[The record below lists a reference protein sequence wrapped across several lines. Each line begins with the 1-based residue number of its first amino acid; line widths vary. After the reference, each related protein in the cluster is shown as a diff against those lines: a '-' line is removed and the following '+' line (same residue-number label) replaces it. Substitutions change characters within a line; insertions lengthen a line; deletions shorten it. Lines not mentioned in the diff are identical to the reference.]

1 MFSSLIGR
9 KVGMTQIFGE
19 KGEVIPVTL
28 IEAGPCVVLQK
39 KASDQEGYE
48 AIQLG
53 YEDIKEKKLTK
64 SLRAKF
70 TKIKVEPKRY
80 IREFRVN
87 NPNDYEV
94 GQELKV
100 DIFEEGSFVD
110 VCGTSKG
117 KGFAGVI
124 KRWGFKG
131 GPKSHGSRF
140 HRAPGSIGASSSPSR
155 VFKGQKLPGHMGNKK
170 VTIQSLEIVRLDKE
184 KNLLVIKGAVPG
196 ASRGIVIIKQAMKKD
211 KKQ

>member
-1 MFSSLIGR
+1 MLSGLIGR
-9 KVGMTQIFGE
+9 KIGMTQIFWE

-39 KASDQEGYE
+39 KTSDKEGYD

-64 SLRAKF
+64 SLKAKF
-70 TKIKVEPKRY
+70 SKIKTEPKRY
-80 IREFRVN
+80 IREFRVS
-87 NPNDYEV
+87 NPDDYEV

-100 DIFEEGSFVD
+100 DIFEEGSFID

-124 KRWGFKG
+124 KRWGFAG

-140 HRAPGSIGASSSPSR
+140 HRAPGSIGASASPSR
-155 VFKGQKLPGHMGNKK
+155 VFKGQKLPGQMGNKR
-170 VTIQSLEIVRLDKE
+170 VTTQSLKIVRMDKE

-196 ASRGIVIIKQAMKKD
+196 ASRGIVIIEKAKK
-211 KKQ
+211 KS

>member
-1 MFSSLIGR
+1 MIFSGLIGR

-39 KASDQEGYE
+39 KASEQEGYD

-64 SLRAKF
+64 SLKAKF
-70 TKIKVEPKRY
+70 TKIKVKPKRH

-87 NPNDYEV
+87 NPDDYEV

-100 DIFEEGSFVD
+100 DIFEEGSFID

-140 HRAPGSIGASSSPSR
+140 HRAPGSIGASASPSR
-155 VFKGQKLPGHMGNKK
+155 VFKGQKLPGQMGNKK
-170 VTIQSLEIVRLDKE
+170 VTIQSLKIVQLDKE
-184 KNLLVIKGAVPG
+184 KNLLVVKGAIPG
-196 ASRGIVIIKQAMKKD
+196 ASRQIVTVEKAEKS
-211 KKQ
+211 

>member
-1 MFSSLIGR
+1 MMFSGLIGK

-19 KGEVIPVTL
+19 KGESIPVTL

-39 KASDQEGYE
+39 KTSAKEGYE
-48 AIQLG
+48 AVQLG

-64 SLRAKF
+64 SLKDKF
-70 TKIKVEPKRY
+70 SKVKIKPKRY
-80 IREFRVN
+80 IREFRVS
-87 NPNDYEV
+87 NPDDYEV
-94 GQELKV
+94 GQELNI
-100 DIFEEGSFVD
+100 DIFEEGSFID

-140 HRAPGSIGASSSPSR
+140 HRAPGSVGASSSPSR
-155 VFKGQKLPGHMGNKK
+155 VFKGQKLPGQMGNKR
-170 VTIQSLEIVRLDKE
+170 VTTQSLKIMKLDKE
-184 KNLLVIKGAVPG
+184 KNLLAVKGAIPG
-196 ASRGIVIIKQAMKKD
+196 ASKQIVILKKAE
-211 KKQ
+211 KKS

>member
-1 MFSSLIGR
+1 MFSGLIG
-9 KVGMTQIFGE
+9 KKAGMTQIFGE

-39 KASDQEGYE
+39 KASDQEGYD

-53 YEDIKEKKLTK
+53 YEDIKAKKLTK
-64 SLRAKF
+64 SLKIKF
-70 TKIKVEPKRY
+70 SKIKVTPKRY
-80 IREFRVN
+80 IREFRIS
-87 NPNDYEV
+87 NPDDYEV
-94 GQELKV
+94 GQELNV
-100 DIFEEGSFVD
+100 DIFEEGSFID

-140 HRAPGSIGASSSPSR
+140 HRAPGSIGASASPSR

-196 ASRGIVIIKQAMKKD
+196 ASRGIVIVEKAKK
-211 KKQ
+211 KS

>member
-1 MFSSLIGR
+1 MLSGLIGK

-39 KASDQEGYE
+39 KVSKQEGYD
-48 AIQLG
+48 AVQIG

-64 SLRAKF
+64 SLKTKF
-70 TKIKVEPKRY
+70 SKIKTEPKRY
-80 IREFRVN
+80 IREFKVS
-87 NPNDYEV
+87 NPDDYEV
-94 GQELKV
+94 GQELRV
-100 DIFEEGSFVD
+100 DIFEEGSFID
-110 VCGTSKG
+110 VHGTSKG

-131 GPKSHGSRF
+131 GPASHGSRF
-140 HRAPGSIGASSSPSR
+140 HRAPGSVGASASPSR
-155 VFKGQKLPGHMGNKK
+155 VFKGQKLPGQMGNKRI
-170 VTIQSLEIVRLDKE
+170 TTQSLKIVRLDKD

-196 ASRGIVIIKQAMKKD
+196 ASRGIVIIEKAKK
-211 KKQ
+211 KS

>member
-1 MFSSLIGR
+1 MMFSGLIGR
-9 KVGMTQIFGE
+9 KVGMTQIFSE
-19 KGEVIPVTL
+19 KGESIPVTL

-39 KASDQEGYE
+39 KTSGKEGYE
-48 AIQLG
+48 AVQLG

-64 SLRAKF
+64 SLKAKF
-70 TKIKVEPKRY
+70 SKVKIKSKRY

-87 NPNDYEV
+87 NPDDYEV
-94 GQELKV
+94 GQELNV
-100 DIFEEGSFVD
+100 DIFEEGSFID

-140 HRAPGSIGASSSPSR
+140 HRAPGSVGSSASPSR
-155 VFKGQKLPGHMGNKK
+155 VFKGQKLPGQMGNKR
-170 VTIQSLEIVRLDKE
+170 VTIQSLKIMKLDKD
-184 KNLLVIKGAVPG
+184 KNLLVVKGAVPG
-196 ASRGIVIIKQAMKKD
+196 ANKQIVIVKKAE
-211 KKQ
+211 KKS

>member
-1 MFSSLIGR
+1 MMFSGLIGR
-9 KVGMTQIFGE
+9 KVGMTQIFSE
-19 KGEVIPVTL
+19 KGESIPVTL

-39 KASDQEGYE
+39 KTSGKEGYE
-48 AIQLG
+48 AVQLG

-64 SLRAKF
+64 SLKVKF
-70 TKIKVEPKRY
+70 SKMKIKPKRY

-87 NPNDYEV
+87 NPDDYEV
-94 GQELKV
+94 GQELSV
-100 DIFEEGSFVD
+100 DIFEEGSFID

-140 HRAPGSIGASSSPSR
+140 HRAPGSVGSSASPSR
-155 VFKGQKLPGHMGNKK
+155 VFKGQKLPGQMGNKR
-170 VTIQSLEIVRLDKE
+170 VTIQSLKIMKLDKD
-184 KNLLVIKGAVPG
+184 KNLLVVKGAVPG
-196 ASRGIVIIKQAMKKD
+196 ANKQIVIVKKAE
-211 KKQ
+211 KKS

>member
-1 MFSSLIGR
+1 MFSGLIG
-9 KVGMTQIFGE
+9 KKAGMTQIFGE

-28 IEAGPCVVLQK
+28 IETGPCVVLQK

-64 SLRAKF
+64 SLKAKF
-70 TKIKVEPKRY
+70 TKIKVKPKRY

-87 NPNDYEV
+87 NLDDYEV

-110 VCGTSKG
+110 VCGISKG

-140 HRAPGSIGASSSPSR
+140 HRAPGSIGASASPSR
-155 VFKGQKLPGHMGNKK
+155 VFKGQKLPGHMGNKR
-170 VTIQSLEIVRLDKE
+170 VTIQSLKIVQLDKE

-196 ASRGIVIIKQAMKKD
+196 ASRGIVIVEKAKK
-211 KKQ
+211 KS

>member
-1 MFSSLIGR
+1 MLSGLIGK

-39 KASDQEGYE
+39 KASKQEGYD
-48 AIQLG
+48 AVQLG

-64 SLRAKF
+64 SLKAKF
-70 TKIKVEPKRY
+70 SKIKVEPKRY

-87 NPNDYEV
+87 NPDDYEV

-100 DIFEEGSFVD
+100 DIFEEGSFID

-131 GPKSHGSRF
+131 GPASHGSRF
-140 HRAPGSIGASSSPSR
+140 HRAPGSVGASASPSR

-170 VTIQSLEIVRLDKE
+170 VTIQSLEIVKLDKE

-196 ASRGIVIIKQAMKKD
+196 ASRGIVIIEKAKK
-211 KKQ
+211 KS

>member
-1 MFSSLIGR
+1 MLSGLIGK
-9 KVGMTQIFGE
+9 KVGMTQIFGNM
-19 KGEVIPVTL
+19 GEVVPVTL

-39 KASDQEGYE
+39 KISDQEGYD
-48 AIQLG
+48 AVQLG

-64 SLRAKF
+64 SLKAKF
-70 TKIKVEPKRY
+70 SKVKVKPKRY
-80 IREFRVN
+80 IREFRVSN
-87 NPNDYEV
+87 TEDYKV
-94 GQELKV
+94 GQELNV

-140 HRAPGSIGASSSPSR
+140 HRAPGSIGASASPSR
-155 VFKGQKLPGHMGNKK
+155 VFKGRKLPGQMGNKR
-170 VTIQSLEIVRLDKE
+170 VTTQSLKIVRMDKE
-184 KNLLVIKGAVPG
+184 ENLLVIKGAVPG
-196 ASRGIVIIKQAMKKD
+196 ASRGIVIIKQAKKKD

>member
-1 MFSSLIGR
+1 MMFSGLIGR
-9 KVGMTQIFGE
+9 KVGMTQIFSE
-19 KGEVIPVTL
+19 KGESIPVTL

-39 KASDQEGYE
+39 KTSDKEGYE
-48 AIQLG
+48 AVQLG

-64 SLRAKF
+64 SLKVKF
-70 TKIKVEPKRY
+70 SKMKIKPKRY

-87 NPNDYEV
+87 NPDDYEV
-94 GQELKV
+94 GQELSV
-100 DIFEEGSFVD
+100 GIFEEGSFID

-140 HRAPGSIGASSSPSR
+140 HRAPGSIGSSASPSR
-155 VFKGQKLPGHMGNKK
+155 VFKGQKLPGQMGNKR
-170 VTIQSLEIVRLDKE
+170 VTIQSLKIMKLDKD
-184 KNLLVIKGAVPG
+184 KNLLVVKGAVPG
-196 ASRGIVIIKQAMKKD
+196 ANKQIVIVKKAE
-211 KKQ
+211 KKS

>member
-1 MFSSLIGR
+1 MLSGLIGK
-9 KVGMTQIFGE
+9 KVGMTQIFGNR
-19 KGEVIPVTL
+19 GEVVPVTL

-39 KASDQEGYE
+39 KISDQEGYD
-48 AIQLG
+48 AVQLG

-64 SLRAKF
+64 SLKAKF
-70 TKIKVEPKRY
+70 SKVKVKPKRY
-80 IREFRVN
+80 IREFRVSN
-87 NPNDYEV
+87 TEDYKV
-94 GQELKV
+94 GQELSV

-140 HRAPGSIGASSSPSR
+140 HRAPGSIGASASPSR
-155 VFKGQKLPGHMGNKK
+155 VFKGQKLPGQMGNKRI
-170 VTIQSLEIVRLDKE
+170 TMQNLEIVRLDKE
-184 KNLLVIKGAVPG
+184 KNLLVVKGAIPG
-196 ASRGIVIIKQAMKKD
+196 ASREIVTIEKAKK
-211 KKQ
+211 KS

>member
-1 MFSSLIGR
+1 MFSGLIGR
-9 KVGMTQIFGE
+9 KAGMTQIFGE

-39 KASDQEGYE
+39 KTSDKEGYN
-48 AIQLG
+48 AVQLG

-64 SLRAKF
+64 SLKAKF
-70 TKIKVEPKRY
+70 SKIKVEPKRY
-80 IREFRVN
+80 IREFRVS

-100 DIFEEGSFVD
+100 DIFEEGSFID

-131 GPKSHGSRF
+131 GPASHGSRF
-140 HRAPGSIGASSSPSR
+140 HRAPGSVGASASPSR
-155 VFKGQKLPGHMGNKK
+155 VFKGQKLPGQMGNKRI
-170 VTIQSLEIVRLDKE
+170 TTQSLKIVRLDKD
-184 KNLLVIKGAVPG
+184 KNLLVIKGAIPG
-196 ASRGIVIIKQAMKKD
+196 ASRGIVTVEKAKKKD
-211 KKQ
+211 KRQ

>member
-1 MFSSLIGR
+1 MLSGLIGK
-9 KVGMTQIFGE
+9 KVGMTQIFGNR
-19 KGEVIPVTL
+19 GEVVPVTL

-39 KASDQEGYE
+39 KISDQEGYD
-48 AIQLG
+48 AVQLG

-64 SLRAKF
+64 SLKAKF
-70 TKIKVEPKRY
+70 SKVKVKPKRY
-80 IREFRVN
+80 IREFRVSN
-87 NPNDYEV
+87 TKDYKV
-94 GQELKV
+94 GQELNV

-140 HRAPGSIGASSSPSR
+140 HRAPGSIGASASPSR
-155 VFKGQKLPGHMGNKK
+155 VFKGQKLPGQMGNKK

-184 KNLLVIKGAVPG
+184 KNLLVVKGAVPG
-196 ASRGIVIIKQAMKKD
+196 ASRGIVIVEKAKKKD
-211 KKQ
+211 KK

>member
-1 MFSSLIGR
+1 MMLSGLIGK

-39 KASDQEGYE
+39 KASKQEGYD
-48 AIQLG
+48 AVQLG

-64 SLRAKF
+64 SLKAKF
-70 TKIKVEPKRY
+70 SKIKVEPKRY

-87 NPNDYEV
+87 NPDDYEV

-100 DIFEEGSFVD
+100 DIFEEGSFID
-110 VCGTSKG
+110 ICGTSKG

-140 HRAPGSIGASSSPSR
+140 HRAPGSIGASASPSR
-155 VFKGQKLPGHMGNKK
+155 VFKGQKLPGHMGNKR
-170 VTIQSLEIVRLDKE
+170 VTIQSLEIVRLDKD
-184 KNLLVIKGAVPG
+184 KNLLVVKGAIPG
-196 ASRGIVIIKQAMKKD
+196 ASRGIVIVEKAKK
-211 KKQ
+211 KS

>member
-1 MFSSLIGR
+1 MFSGLIGR
-9 KVGMTQIFGE
+9 KAGMTQIFGE

-28 IEAGPCVVLQK
+28 VEAGPCIVLQK
-39 KASDQEGYE
+39 KTSDQEGCE

-64 SLRAKF
+64 SLKAKF
-70 TKIKVEPKRY
+70 TKIKVKPKRY

-87 NPNDYEV
+87 NLDDYEV
-94 GQELKV
+94 GQEIKV
-100 DIFEEGSFVD
+100 DIFKEGSFVD

-140 HRAPGSIGASSSPSR
+140 HRAPGSIGASASPSR
-155 VFKGQKLPGHMGNKK
+155 VFKGQKLPGQMGNKK
-170 VTIQSLEIVRLDKE
+170 VTIQSLKIVRLDKE

-196 ASRGIVIIKQAMKKD
+196 ASRGIVIIEKAEKKS
-211 KKQ
+211 

>member
-1 MFSSLIGR
+1 MFSGLIGK

-39 KASDQEGYE
+39 KTSDKEGYE

-53 YEDIKEKKLTK
+53 YEDTKEKKLTK
-64 SLRAKF
+64 ALKAKF
-70 TKIKVEPKRY
+70 SKIKVKPKRY
-80 IREFRVN
+80 VREFRVSN
-87 NPNDYEV
+87 LGDYEV

-100 DIFEEGSFVD
+100 DIFEEGSFID

-140 HRAPGSIGASSSPSR
+140 HRAPGSIGASASPSR
-155 VFKGQKLPGHMGNKK
+155 VFKGRKLPGQMGNKR
-170 VTIQSLEIVRLDKE
+170 VTTQSLKIVRMDKE

-196 ASRGIVIIKQAMKKD
+196 ASRGIVIIKQAKKKD

>member
-1 MFSSLIGR
+1 MMLSGLIGK

-39 KASDQEGYE
+39 KASKQEGYD
-48 AIQLG
+48 AVQLG

-64 SLRAKF
+64 SLKAKF
-70 TKIKVEPKRY
+70 SKIKVEPKRY

-87 NPNDYEV
+87 NPDDYEV

-100 DIFEEGSFVD
+100 DIFEEGSFID

-131 GPKSHGSRF
+131 GPASHGSRF
-140 HRAPGSIGASSSPSR
+140 HRAPGSVGASASPSR

-170 VTIQSLEIVRLDKE
+170 VTIQSLEIVKLDKE

-196 ASRGIVIIKQAMKKD
+196 ASRGIVIIEKAKK
-211 KKQ
+211 KS

>member
-1 MFSSLIGR
+1 MMFSGLIGR
-9 KVGMTQIFGE
+9 KVGMTQIFSE
-19 KGEVIPVTL
+19 KGESIPVTL

-39 KASDQEGYE
+39 KTSGKEGYE
-48 AIQLG
+48 AVQLG

-64 SLRAKF
+64 SLKAKF
-70 TKIKVEPKRY
+70 SKVKIKSKRY

-87 NPNDYEV
+87 NPDDYEV
-94 GQELKV
+94 GQELNV
-100 DIFEEGSFVD
+100 DIFEEGSFID

-140 HRAPGSIGASSSPSR
+140 HRAPGSIGSSASPSR
-155 VFKGQKLPGHMGNKK
+155 VFKGQKLPGQMGNKR
-170 VTIQSLEIVRLDKE
+170 VTIQSLKIVKLDKD
-184 KNLLVIKGAVPG
+184 KNLLVVKGAIPG
-196 ASRGIVIIKQAMKKD
+196 ANKQIVIVKKAE
-211 KKQ
+211 KKS

>member
-1 MFSSLIGR
+1 MLSGLIGK
-9 KVGMTQIFGE
+9 KVGMTQIFGNM
-19 KGEVIPVTL
+19 GEVVPVTL

-39 KASDQEGYE
+39 KISDQEGYD
-48 AIQLG
+48 AVQLG

-64 SLRAKF
+64 SLKAKF
-70 TKIKVEPKRY
+70 SKVKVKPKRY
-80 IREFRVN
+80 IREFRVSN
-87 NPNDYEV
+87 TEDYKV
-94 GQELKV
+94 GQELNV

-140 HRAPGSIGASSSPSR
+140 HRAPGSRGASASPSR
-155 VFKGQKLPGHMGNKK
+155 VFKGQKLPGQMGNKRI
-170 VTIQSLEIVRLDKE
+170 TMQNLEIVRLDKE
-184 KNLLVIKGAVPG
+184 KNLLVVKGAIPG
-196 ASRGIVIIKQAMKKD
+196 ASRGIVTIEKAEKKS
-211 KKQ
+211 

>member
-1 MFSSLIGR
+1 MFSGLIGR

-39 KASDQEGYE
+39 KALDQEGYE
-48 AIQLG
+48 AVQIG
-53 YEDIKEKKLTK
+53 YEDIAEKKLIK
-64 SLRAKF
+64 SLKAKF
-70 TKIKVEPKRY
+70 TKIKVKPKRY
-80 IREFRVN
+80 IREFRVS
-87 NPNDYEV
+87 NPDDYEI

-117 KGFAGVI
+117 KGFAGVV

-131 GPKSHGSRF
+131 GPASHGSRF
-140 HRAPGSIGASSSPSR
+140 HRAPGSIGASASPSR

-196 ASRGIVIIKQAMKKD
+196 ASRGIVIIEKAKK
-211 KKQ
+211 KS

>member
-1 MFSSLIGR
+1 MMFSGLIGK

-19 KGEVIPVTL
+19 KGESIPVTL

-39 KASDQEGYE
+39 KTSAKEGYE
-48 AIQLG
+48 AVQLG
-53 YEDIKEKKLTK
+53 YEDVKEGKLTK
-64 SLRAKF
+64 SLRTKF
-70 TKIKVEPKRY
+70 SKIKVKPKRY
-80 IREFRVN
+80 IREFRVS
-87 NPNDYEV
+87 NPDDYEV

-100 DIFEEGSFVD
+100 DIFEEGSFID

-140 HRAPGSIGASSSPSR
+140 HRAPGSVGASSSPSR
-155 VFKGQKLPGHMGNKK
+155 VFKGQKLPGQMGNKR
-170 VTIQSLEIVRLDKE
+170 VTTQSLKIMKLDKE
-184 KNLLVIKGAVPG
+184 KNLLAVKGAIPG
-196 ASRGIVIIKQAMKKD
+196 ASKQIVILKKAE
-211 KKQ
+211 KKS